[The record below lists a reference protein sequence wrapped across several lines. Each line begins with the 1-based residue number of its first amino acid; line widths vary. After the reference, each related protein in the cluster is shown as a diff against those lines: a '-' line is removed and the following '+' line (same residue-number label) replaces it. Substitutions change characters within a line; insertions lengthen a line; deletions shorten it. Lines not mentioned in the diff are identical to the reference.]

1 MRSLEDFIRNN
12 SPVLRATAIDA
23 HAIRNW
29 ITESSDKQA
38 AARDAKQ
45 PAGNRVDSAYDA
57 MHMGCLAV
65 LMTEAYRVTSAAGHH
80 KELLE
85 AVCNRIGGS
94 TGYGIAWRPRW
105 MQGTQSTVAHF
116 APLRMRRMP

>member
-1 MRSLEDFIRNN
+1 M
-12 SPVLRATAIDA
+12 
-23 HAIRNW
+23 
-29 ITESSDKQA
+29 
-38 AARDAKQ
+38 
-45 PAGNRVDSAYDA
+45 DSAYDA

-94 TGYGIAWRPRW
+94 TGVWDRVEATMDARNAKYGGALR
-105 MQGTQSTVAHF
+105 TVADAADAMKIMDEF
-116 APLRMRRMP
+116 LALVEKWLTPRLGKLKPG